1 MTGSL
6 IWLASYPKSGN
17 TWLRLLL
24 ANLLSDSLDATD
36 INQID
41 LPQRCVIGRYAFE
54 EITLIDSS
62 LLRQEEVD
70 VMRPAIVN
78 AISAETDG
86 DIYVKLHD
94 AYRMLPDGKPLL
106 GMGHARAALYVV
118 RDPRDVVISFAFHNG
133 TSIDRAITLMND
145 SNGTISRNSKRC
157 TPQVP
162 QLMHDWSR
170 HVEGWIDQRDVPVHV
185 IRYEDLHASP
195 IDTLQEAANFLGLT
209 IPQERVAH
217 AVRCTQFSSLQ
228 RKEQDSGFRE
238 RIKVST
244 APFFRSG
251 RTGSWREELSIAQ
264 QQRITEAHHR
274 VMTRFNYL

>member
-24 ANLLSDSLDATD
+24 ANLLSDSQDATD
-36 INQID
+36 INQIN
-41 LPQRCVIGRYAFE
+41 LPQRCVTNRHTFE

-70 VMRPAIVN
+70 AMRPAIVN

-86 DIYVKLHD
+86 DTYVKLHD
-94 AYRMLPDGKPLL
+94 AYRILPDGKPLL
-106 GMGHARAALYVV
+106 GIGHARAALYVV

-145 SNGTISRNSKRC
+145 SNGTISRNPKRY

-162 QLMHDWSR
+162 QLMHDWSG

-195 IDTLQEAANFLGLT
+195 IDTLQKAANFLGLT
-209 IPQERVAH
+209 IAQERIAH

-251 RTGSWREELSIAQ
+251 RTGSWREELSVVQ
-264 QQRITEAHHR
+264 QRRITEVHHR